1 MTAHVP
7 ADVAA
12 LVATLTSEAPRLLA
26 GFDPDRVGVVLVHP
40 QSCAAL
46 PDLAARDRVLLTI
59 EPLDEL
65 RQLAAR
71 LDLRLAR
78 RPGWFAVLLVG
89 VETSAMTYCAPPER
103 ADFERRA
110 S

>member
-1 MTAHVP
+1 MIAHVP

-12 LVATLTSEAPRLLA
+12 LVATLTTEAPHLLA
-26 GFDPDRVGVVLVHP
+26 GLDPDEVGAVLVHP

-46 PDLAARDRVLLTI
+46 PGLAARGRVLLTI
-59 EPLDEL
+59 EPLEDL

-89 VETSAMTYCAPPER
+89 VEASALTYCAPPER
-103 ADFERRA
+103 ANFERRA